1 MLSKVQMRS
10 AAVGVLAAL
19 SAVVL
24 SGCGEKK
31 AAPQQARAVPV
42 EVTVVELSDAVIHTE
57 LPGRTSAY
65 RVAEVRPQVSGIIEK
80 RLFEEGGDVKEG
92 QSLYQIDSSLYK
104 ANVASARAALL
115 QAEANLVSTRAD
127 AKRSTQLVKINAV
140 SKQAND
146 AAQANYKVA
155 LANVEAARAQLD
167 VARIN
172 LRYTEVKSPI
182 AGKVSLSEVTP
193 GALVTA
199 NQSARLT
206 VVQQLDP
213 IYVDVTQSYDKL
225 AELRAMIQSG
235 AMKVSEKGEADVSI
249 VLDNGSVYQ
258 HPGKLTFQDALVD
271 ETTGSVRIR
280 AVVPNPDHILMPGQ
294 FVRAKLTDGVR
305 EKVVLLDQR
314 ATMRH
319 TTGAPYVYVVNKENK
334 VEIRDIVISSAEGD
348 RWVVEKGLNAG
359 DKVIVLGI
367 QKVRPGV
374 LVAYGDPAQKPAA
387 QPAK

>member
-1 MLSKVQMRS
+1 M
-10 AAVGVLAAL
+10 
-19 SAVVL
+19 
-24 SGCGEKK
+24 
-31 AAPQQARAVPV
+31 
-42 EVTVVELSDAVIHTE
+42 
-57 LPGRTSAY
+57 
-65 RVAEVRPQVSGIIEK
+65 
-80 RLFEEGGDVKEG
+80 
-92 QSLYQIDSSLYK
+92 
-104 ANVASARAALL
+104 
-115 QAEANLVSTRAD
+115 STRAD
-127 AKRSTQLVKINAV
+127 AKRSAQLVKINAV
-140 SKQAND
+140 SKQANN